1 MSEIKSS
8 TEINEKTLKRDII
21 AALRKAEDEVKALKS
36 GTFDPAADI
45 ALKAQKALL
54 ENVGEFTTEDVQTAV
69 EAMRTSLTK
78 TLDFVSVGM
87 VGQLAKFG
95 EIQEAIKSQEA
106 KLTEL
111 LGIEGEALSLVSVVN
126 AKKALTEKFD
136 AEHAEK
142 VAKAVADL
150 EAAQNEATEARA
162 NLKVEIEQERARI
175 QKERDREEEE
185 YKYNFER
192 KKKQAEDTLADEL
205 AGKKKVFN
213 AETDMKRA
221 AIDKEAAELDKR
233 ETDLEVREAKA
244 EELEAKVAEIPVLI
258 KNAEEMAIANTT
270 AQLTSEFDREK
281 DFLTRENNQEKA
293 TLNNKIEL
301 LEKALASKDAEV
313 AGMATK
319 LDAAYQEIKDMAI
332 KSVQASGDSKVA
344 EQLQRTLDGI
354 SANKNN
360 K

>member
-1 MSEIKSS
+1 MSEINSS
-8 TEINEKTLKRDII
+8 EITERNTKKEII
-21 AALRKAEDEVKALKS
+21 TALRKAEAEVKAAKS

-45 ALKAQKALL
+45 AMKAQKALL
-54 ENVGEFTTEDVQTAV
+54 DNVGEFTTEDVQTAV
-69 EAMRTSLTK
+69 EAMRASLTK

-111 LGIEGEALSLVSVVN
+111 LGIEGEALSLVSVAN

-142 VAKAVADL
+142 VAKAVSDL
-150 EAAQNEATEARA
+150 EAAHNEAKEARA
-162 NLKVEIEQERARI
+162 NLKTEIQQERDRI
-175 QKERDREEEE
+175 QQEREREEEE
-185 YKYNFER
+185 YQYNFER
-192 KKKQAEDTLADEL
+192 KKQKANDELADEL
-205 AGKKKVFN
+205 SGKKKIYN
-213 AETDMKRA
+213 AEVDAKRA
-221 AIDKEAAELDKR
+221 ALDKEADELAKR
-233 ETDLEVREAKA
+233 KADLEAREAKV
-244 EELEAKVAEIPVLI
+244 EELEAKVAEIPARI
-258 KNAEEMAIANTT
+258 ANAEELAIANTT
-270 AQLTSEFDREK
+270 AQLTAEFDREK
-281 DFLTRENNQEKA
+281 SYLTRENEQEKA